1 MEGICFH
8 NAVKAFLIVI
18 QKIGI
23 NIYIY
28 FGILISNFRKSS
40 GFVFQVEHYNN
51 LTLKSIHM
59 LKLLLLLYTNS
70 TKFLIKIDD
79 DSFLNLPRLSFVLLT
94 ETLDQSNAKD
104 TKFGNLFVTS
114 TAHFP
119 NTQEMN
125 EKFLRRWKTATYLYN
140 QTLYPQHL
148 SGSCYIMTFS
158 GAECLLRKSMD
169 VLFYHLEDVYLTGF
183 VAEACEI
190 PRVDIPGIKK
200 NLALRFQQSRKS
212 RSRSPFSNCR
222 DCQDQHSPSR
232 LEILEHKPC

>member
-51 LTLKSIHM
+51 LTLKTVHM

-79 DSFLNLPRLSFVLLT
+79 DSFLNLPRLSSVLLS
-94 ETLDQSNAKD
+94 ETLGQSNDKL
-104 TKFGNLFVTS
+104 FGKLFDNS
-114 TAHFP
+114 IAHFP
-119 NTQEMN
+119 NKQEME
-125 EKFLRRWKTATYLYN
+125 EKYLAKWITATYLYN
-140 QTLYPQHL
+140 QTFYPHHL
-148 SGSCYIMTFS
+148 SGSCYIMTYT
-158 GAECLLRKSMD
+158 GAQCLLRKSMD
-169 VLFYHLEDVYLTGF
+169 VLFYHLEDVYMTGF
-183 VAEACEI
+183 VAEACKI
-190 PRVDIPGIKK
+190 PRINMPGS
-200 NLALRFQQSRKS
+200 F
-212 RSRSPFSNCR
+212 
-222 DCQDQHSPSR
+222 
-232 LEILEHKPC
+232 